1 MGVDHSQEGS
11 KPGATVTPIRP
22 QIQLSDTTP
31 FGITP
36 PGPTLPSE
44 DADTWSGSPRRR
56 MQAGGPTDHR
66 IGHKADDRDAEKS
79 AAAGAGAIPPNDT
92 YADDDLDG
100 TRQAIRHRRPKA
112 LGSGRGAAWLGL
124 IALLGAAIALISSG
138 APTTSPQ
145 IASSKLSPATHQ
157 PSPALP
163 SPLTQLPTRSTF
175 SRRHATKTNRPRQAR
190 RIDRQHDQ
198 ANIRHPGS
206 QHRASSPANDSH
218 STPPQT
224 VTDTA
229 PAPAPVASSPQP
241 TQTVNVTSTGVTTS
255 SGQADATP
263 PTSTQPTAPAG
274 PTGSSAL
281 IGPGH
286 CSC

>member
-1 MGVDHSQEGS
+1 MDHSQKGR

-22 QIQLSDTTP
+22 QIQLADTTP

-44 DADTWSGSPRRR
+44 DADTWGGSPRRR
-56 MQAGGPTDHR
+56 MQADGPTDHR
-66 IGHKADDRDAEKS
+66 IGHKADDRDVEKS

-92 YADDDLDG
+92 YTDDDLDG

-112 LGSGRGAAWLGL
+112 LGLWRGAAALGL
-124 IALLGAAIALISSG
+124 IALLSAATALMSSG

-145 IASSKLSPATHQ
+145 IASSKVSPATHQ

-163 SPLTQLPTRSTF
+163 SLLTQRPTRSTF
-175 SRRHATKTNRPRQAR
+175 SRRHPPKSNRPRQPR

-198 ANIRHPGS
+198 ANIRRHGS
-206 QHRASSPANDSH
+206 QHRASSPANDSY

-224 VTDTA
+224 VTYKA
-229 PAPAPVASSPQP
+229 AAPAPVASPARP
-241 TQTVNVTSTGVTTS
+241 TQTVTVTGTGTTS
-255 SGQADATP
+255 SGGQAGATP